1 MEGLGQFALEESEE
15 ECGVT
20 LGKETAK
27 HQLFS
32 SDGGTAVPW
41 DLTSASTWA
50 RSFSVFKQSPAGL
63 GSRRTNGLV
72 EVTSSSVI

>member
-1 MEGLGQFALEESEE
+1 MEGLGQFALEEAEE

-20 LGKETAK
+20 MGKETAK
-27 HQLFS
+27 HQLYQLFS

-50 RSFSVFKQSPAGL
+50 GSF
-63 GSRRTNGLV
+63 
-72 EVTSSSVI
+72 